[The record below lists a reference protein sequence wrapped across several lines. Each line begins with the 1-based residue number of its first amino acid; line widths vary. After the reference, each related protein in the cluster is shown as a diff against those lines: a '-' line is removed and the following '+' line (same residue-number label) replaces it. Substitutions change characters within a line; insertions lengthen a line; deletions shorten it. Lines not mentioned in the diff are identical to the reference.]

1 MMFSEF
7 FFEYLEWLWLP
18 ALLTGLMILVFQI
31 RCYRDKAKTR
41 LFFQS
46 ISASVLVMLFVL
58 TMTYSYTS
66 NLITMSGVEIFFKH
80 FHWLPALATVLIILV
95 FQWCHDRDTDKVDKD
110 IWRFFQKSYAF
121 LLVLIILVAL
131 METYHHTVDFQ
142 ASMWRCRPL
151 KECIALIQKEC
162 GNTPTH
168 LCEAF
173 ELGSSQ
179 LLSRL
184 YENLEK
190 LSEFNATFQKVSNS
204 RLLKRFVK

>member
-7 FFEYLEWLWLP
+7 FFEYLEWLP

-80 FHWLPALATVLIILV
+80 FHWLPALAMVLINLV
-95 FQWCHDRDTDKVDKD
+95 FQWYHDRDTDKVDKD
-110 IWRFFQKSYAF
+110 IWRFFQQIFAVF
-121 LLVLIILVAL
+121 LVLLILVAL
-131 METYHHTVDFQ
+131 TDTYFHTSDFQ